1 MAFFLF
7 ADEGHAMG
15 VELLHLQTK
24 CRLSNSQTA
33 CVKEFTERFGSAK
46 IEHHAAVKTS
56 MSEAGVRCIELH
68 GCPAKVDGKACQH
81 VYRPGDRHK
90 VCPECGEDR
99 YFQNGK
105 PKEKVYH
112 FPMMERLE
120 ALLKLSSF
128 RKLLQVFKLVT
139 ARAQSL
145 TLSHPRTQ
153 TV

>member
-1 MAFFLF
+1 MK
-7 ADEGHAMG
+7 AMQWAWSCYTF
-15 VELLHLQTK
+15 QTR

-33 CVKEFTERFGSAK
+33 SVKESTERFGSAK
-46 IEHHAAVKTS
+46 IKHYAAVKAS

-81 VYRPGDRHK
+81 VYRPGDRRK
-90 VCPECGEDR
+90 VCPACGEER

-112 FPMMERLE
+112 FPMFERLE
-120 ALLKLSSF
+120 ALLQLPSF
-128 RKLLQVFKLVT
+128 RKLLQVFQLAT
-139 ARAQSL
+139 APSQSL

>member
-1 MAFFLF
+1 
-7 ADEGHAMG
+7 
-15 VELLHLQTK
+15 
-24 CRLSNSQTA
+24 
-33 CVKEFTERFGSAK
+33 
-46 IEHHAAVKTS
+46 

-68 GCPAKVDGKACQH
+68 GCPAKVNGKACHH
-81 VYRPGDRHK
+81 VYRPGDRRK

-112 FPMMERLE
+112 FPMSERLE
-120 ALLKLSSF
+120 ALLQLPSF
-128 RKLLQVFKLVT
+128 RKLLQVFQLVT
-139 ARAQSL
+139 APAQSL